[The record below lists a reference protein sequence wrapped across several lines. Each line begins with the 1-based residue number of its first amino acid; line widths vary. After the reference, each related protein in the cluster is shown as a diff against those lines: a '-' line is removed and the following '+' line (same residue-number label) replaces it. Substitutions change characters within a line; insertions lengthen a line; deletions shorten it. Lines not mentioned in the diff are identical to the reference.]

1 MSERATEGTRAAPA
15 GESAFPRNEEHIHQV
30 LEIES
35 QAHAVYEAAEREADQ
50 LPRRVEQEAQALI
63 EKARA
68 DAQEEARRLVASAQA
83 PEECERILAQAE
95 EEVRRTED
103 LAKTHFDQ
111 AVSHVLDQVVGRA

>member
-1 MSERATEGTRAAPA
+1 MSERATDGTRATSA
-15 GESAFPRNEEHIHQV
+15 GESTFPRNEEHIHQV

-35 QAHAVYEAAEREADQ
+35 QARAIYDAAEREAEQ

-63 EKARA
+63 DKTRA
-68 DAQEEARRLVASAQA
+68 GAQEEARRLVANAQA
-83 PEECERILAQAE
+83 PEECARILAQAE

-111 AVSHVLDQVVGRA
+111 AVGHVLDRVVGRV